1 MAKARGHRANK
12 ANDSFGTVNND
23 SLYRGK
29 YRDEVYKDEEDEA
42 DVEAQDDADPVEKEA
57 ATQQDGAGNSFVEQ
71 KKEASE
77 DHDYKKRYDDLKRHY
92 DEKVNEFK
100 SEIESLRQT
109 MTNHAAE
116 MPRGVTPPRTMEE
129 LEEFKERYPDVFEV
143 VQTVSSMQTETQVA
157 KLREELGSIK
167 EREQALEKK
176 NAYEQLL
183 RLHPDF
189 NEIKTDQQFLSWLEE
204 QPASIAEG
212 IYKNSTDVKWAA
224 RVIDLYKADTG
235 LTTTKKKTKS
245 ASAAEAVTKT
255 PAREIKAETTDGK
268 KIWKASQI
276 ARMKPHE
283 FEKLESELD
292 AARSEGRIDF
302 NS

>member
-29 YRDEVYKDEEDEA
+29 YRDEVYQDEEDEA
-42 DVEAQDDADPVEKEA
+42 GAEAQQDADPAEGQA
-57 ATQQDGAGNSFVEQ
+57 ATQDKGSSFVES
-71 KKEASE
+71 KKETSE

-92 DEKVNEFK
+92 DSKVDEFK
-100 SEIESLRQT
+100 GEIETLRKT
-109 MTNHAAE
+109 MTDRAAE
-116 MPRGVTPPRTMEE
+116 MPPGVTPPRTQEE
-129 LEEFKERYPDVFEV
+129 LDEFKERYPDVFEV

-157 KLREELGSIK
+157 KLREELGTIK
-167 EREQALEKK
+167 EREKELEKQK
-176 NAYEQLL
+176 AYEQLL
-183 RLHPDF
+183 NAHPDF
-189 NEIKTDQQFLSWLEE
+189 NDIKADQQFLTWLEE
-204 QPASIAEG
+204 QPSSIADG
-212 IYKNSTDVKWAA
+212 IYKNSTDAKWAA

-245 ASAAEAVTKT
+245 ASAAEAVTRT
-255 PAREIKAETTDGK
+255 PAREIKAETADGK
-268 KIWKASQI
+268 RVWKASQI
-276 ARMKPHE
+276 AKMKAHE